1 MGLFKKLKSSKNSE
15 NDAVSIEEKVER
27 SLIILID
34 KKLPNLQESL
44 VDRGLNVSTVYNDI
58 EDIKIGLLMQSG
70 NCRVVVIESGL
81 GVFTTVTMREEIKD
95 LLGMC
100 NGDDKKL
107 TVFYTDSVIKSD
119 SIKTPVGKQIDWNL
133 YTTMADVIAKLKEYN
148 ETYIMTEDVYSE
160 KLISVEEALKI
171 TGDYVEENQTLVN
184 TDGHIPEDSEELRK
198 LAVKNTLDFEDIL
211 PNFEV
216 SY

>member
-133 YTTMADVIAKLKEYN
+133 YTTMADVISKLKEYN

-171 TGDYVEENQTLVN
+171 TGDYVDENQTLVN

>member
-133 YTTMADVIAKLKEYN
+133 YTTMADVISKLKEYN

-160 KLISVEEALKI
+160 KLMSVEEALKI

-184 TDGHIPEDSEELRK
+184 TDGHIPEDPEELRK

>member
-133 YTTMADVIAKLKEYN
+133 YTTMADVISKLKEYN

>member
-133 YTTMADVIAKLKEYN
+133 YTTMADVITKLKEYN

-184 TDGHIPEDSEELRK
+184 TDGHIPEDPEELRK

>member
-133 YTTMADVIAKLKEYN
+133 YTTMADVISKLKEYN

-198 LAVKNTLDFEDIL
+198 LAVENTLDFEDIL

>member
-133 YTTMADVIAKLKEYN
+133 YTTMADVISKLKEYN

-184 TDGHIPEDSEELRK
+184 TDGHIPEDPEELRK

>member
-184 TDGHIPEDSEELRK
+184 TDGHIPEDPEELRK

>member
-81 GVFTTVTMREEIKD
+81 GVFTTVNMREEIKD

>member
-133 YTTMADVIAKLKEYN
+133 YTTMADVISKLKEYN
-148 ETYIMTEDVYSE
+148 ETYIMTEDIYSE